1 MYFKDRRHGQGEYR
15 WPDGSSYTGLFYM
28 EKKEGYGTFKFP
40 DGRVFKVNVCS
51 IFPVFL
57 LLQPSVSIQ
66 PLFIFILFIYTEFI
80 LNCSYFI
87 VSL

>member
-57 LLQPSVSIQ
+57 LLQPSVSTFFHRVFEQ
-66 PLFIFILFIYTEFI
+66 HPT
-80 LNCSYFI
+80 
-87 VSL
+87 